1 MSLSLKSF
9 LIILALLIGGCSQ
22 TADRALHVGNGTEP
36 QGLDPHL
43 VSGVP
48 EHRILSTLFEG
59 LVDLDPA
66 DLHVIPGVAES
77 WDVSDDGTRYVFHLR
92 ENARWSNG
100 DPITADDFVY
110 TWQRML
116 TPSLGAEY
124 AHMLHCIKN
133 AKAFNEGAITDFSQV
148 GVKALDAR
156 TLEVVLNNPTPYFLS
171 MQAHSAWYPV
181 HKPTIEKF
189 GRMDERNTK
198 WTRPGNLVGNGA
210 YTLKRWVPNNVIEV
224 VKNEQYWCAANVKL
238 ERIVFYP
245 IDNQQTEER
254 CFRTGML
261 QLTENVPLAKVPVYS
276 AKQPDLI
283 SKDPYIGT
291 YFYRINVTRPPLDD
305 PRVRRA
311 LALALDRD
319 AITHNVLTG
328 GQQPARTY
336 TVPDTGGY
344 TCTGGIDYNVAEA
357 RRLLAEAGY
366 PEGRGLRTIELLYN
380 TSESHKLIAEAAQ
393 RIWKENLGISV
404 SLVNQDWKVY
414 LASQSA
420 LDYDISRASWIG
432 DYLDPMS
439 FLECFMS
446 DNGNNRTGWASKEYD
461 ALIERATRT
470 SDTGARH
477 ALFNQAEGLLLNEA
491 PIVPVYHYTRV
502 FLKSPRVKGWHSN
515 LLGYISFK
523 DLSLEEE
530 VP

>member
-1 MSLSLKSF
+1 VNPPGLV
-9 LIILALLIGGCSQ
+9 
-22 TADRALHVGNGTEP
+22 T
-36 QGLDPHL
+36 LDP
-43 VSGVP
+43 S
-48 EHRILSTLFEG
+48 
-59 LVDLDPA
+59 
-66 DLHVIPGVAES
+66 DLHVTPGVAES

-100 DPITADDFVY
+100 DRITADDFVY
-110 TWQRML
+110 TWRRML

-124 AHMLHCIKN
+124 AYMLHCIKN
-133 AKAFNEGAITDFSQV
+133 AKAFNEGAIADFSEV

-181 HKPTIEKF
+181 HKATIEAF

-210 YTLKRWVPNNVIEV
+210 YTLTRWVPNNIIEV
-224 VKNEQYWCAANVKL
+224 IKNDQYWNAAAVRL
-238 ERIVFYP
+238 ERIIFYP

-261 QLTENVPLAKVPVYS
+261 HLTESVPLAKVPVYETNNS
-276 AKQPDLI
+276 DVLF
-283 SKDPYIGT
+283 KDPYFGT
-291 YFYRINVTRPPLDD
+291 YFYRMNVTRPPLDD
-305 PRVRRA
+305 VRVRRA

-328 GQQPARTY
+328 GQLPARTY

-344 TCTGGIDYNVAEA
+344 TCSSGIDHNVAEA
-357 RRLLAEAGY
+357 RRLLVEAGY
-366 PEGRGLRTIELLYN
+366 PEGRGLRPIELLYN

-393 RIWKENLGISV
+393 RIWKENLGIDV

-420 LDYDISRASWIG
+420 LDYDIARASWIG
-432 DYLDPMS
+432 DYLDPIS
-439 FLECFMS
+439 FLECFLGG
-446 DNGNNRTGWASKEYD
+446 NGNNRTGWASPEYD
-461 ALIERATRT
+461 AIIERSTRT
-470 SDTGARH
+470 SDGHARID
-477 ALFNQAEGLLLNEA
+477 LLDQAETILLGEA
-491 PIVPVYHYTRV
+491 PIIPVYHYTRV

-515 LLGYISFK
+515 LLGYIAFK
-523 DLSLEEE
+523 DLYLEEE
-530 VP
+530 AP